1 MFYRPH
7 ERVTFDCGDEMI
19 TKQEHKDEC
28 DINRI
33 LSQYQRTGIL
43 THVQSARP
51 TYTDLPD
58 AIDFQESLNTLMIA
72 EEAFSNLPSKVRAHF
87 ENDPGRFLA
96 AFNDPAQ
103 YDQLRA
109 YGLLKST
116 TTHPDE
122 PAVPANSNAASPSP
136 SPAAAS

>member
-1 MFYRPH
+1 MFYRTH
-7 ERVTFDCGDEMI
+7 DRVTFDCGDELI

-33 LSQYQRTGIL
+33 LKQYQRTGII

-51 TYTDLPD
+51 SYTDLPD
-58 AIDFQESLNTLMIA
+58 AIDFQESLNTIMVA
-72 EEAFSNLPSKVRAHF
+72 EEAFGNLPAKVRGHF
-87 ENDPGRFLA
+87 LNDPGRFLA

-103 YDQLRA
+103 YDQLREF
-109 YGLLKST
+109 GLLRPT

-122 PAVPANSNAASPSP
+122 PRPANNNAPAAS
-136 SPAAAS
+136 SPASAAS